1 MCLGASLPATVCVLG
16 LCHARQR
23 RFTDFNH
30 RQART
35 SHCRCTPSCHL
46 ETGILQC
53 LPSIWCFPTALRFK
67 GSARWIHAPGWCSF
81 DAGRWLKV
89 LGLEGLESY
98 APTVVMK
105 FTACVMVWAGV
116 SRVPFSCSAPIV
128 PSTSSCQAK
137 CGCLC
142 THTARTLPLRPEC
155 LDWDQGLV
163 VFVSTACQQA

>member
-1 MCLGASLPATVCVLG
+1 MHGNVASQISTIAKLAPATADVPLHAIWKQAYCNAFQAFGVSLPPYG
-16 LCHARQR
+16 
-23 RFTDFNH
+23 
-30 RQART
+30 
-35 SHCRCTPSCHL
+35 S
-46 ETGILQC
+46 
-53 LPSIWCFPTALRFK
+53 K
-67 GSARWIHAPGWCSF
+67 GVQDGFHAPGWCSF